1 MGSFRLER
9 VANLIAKEISSLILE
24 GKIKDHRVT
33 PLVTVTRVEI
43 SSDLAH
49 AKVWISSMNQKPEA
63 LNEAVMGMNSAA
75 GFIQSI
81 LGKKLKTR
89 YTPCLIFKPDHSL
102 KEAIEIQNKLK
113 EVFPNEEK

>member
-9 VANLIAKEISSLILE
+9 VANIISKEIGSLILE

-33 PLVTVTRVEI
+33 PLVTVTRVEL

-49 AKVWISSMNQKPEA
+49 AKVWISSMDQKPEA
-63 LNEAVMGMNSAA
+63 LDEAIKGMNSAS

-89 YTPCLIFKPDHSL
+89 YTPCLVFKPDRSIE
-102 KEAIEIQNKLK
+102 EAIQIQNKLK
-113 EVFPNEEK
+113 EVFPDEEK